1 MIPEKVNQVSL
12 FLTDDVTVRSLNS
25 EYRNKDQPTDVLSF
39 SQLEGENKLLTSP
52 LLGDI
57 VISVQTAVRQ
67 ARERDLEI
75 EEELLRL
82 IIHGLLHLA
91 GYEHEGVT
99 ASVELEMQ
107 NEEDRLQ
114 ALFVDDSRTWIRK

>member
-1 MIPEKVNQVSL
+1 M

-25 EYRNKDQPTDVLSF
+25 EYRNKDQSTDVLSF

-67 ARERDLEI
+67 ARERALAI

-91 GYEHEGVT
+91 GYEHEGVV
-99 ASVELEMQ
+99 ASVELVMQ

-114 ALFVDDSRTWIRK
+114 ALFVDESRTWIRK